1 MENFISKLS
10 NQFSCNKFDEFS
22 FSDRTKQLLYVSDE
36 TPTSI
41 CFGSRTSFELN
52 IDASGKISSEIK
64 ELPPHDPSTI
74 FLKLPISQPTNLNA
88 VPDLSYFPNYA
99 ELTPEQKWK
108 YLHWL
113 QNISQPIDIGYV
125 FIYYYG
131 LEKQLLV
138 GNFDLAFDEIS
149 YLRKYH
155 NNPSFSSYSFHAL
168 FSSAILKGRI
178 DKLNYLETKD
188 IENFIPHCL
197 LLKYKKELDLD
208 VDILFE
214 IAAKGF
220 KDTNKRYIKSNPE
233 LYKQNL
239 ISCLKSKFGK
249 LSFPLAS
256 DYDINDCSQ
265 TYTTTFANYSFPS
278 EYRITEIPDFTSNQ
292 KFAADLKDIYN
303 TVHEITKKDLKD
315 IRRNNITS

>member
-113 QNISQPIDIGYV
+113 QNISQPIANS
-125 FIYYYG
+125 
-131 LEKQLLV
+131 
-138 GNFDLAFDEIS
+138 NFRCIFA
-149 YLRKYH
+149 
-155 NNPSFSSYSFHAL
+155 
-168 FSSAILKGRI
+168 SAIENKGSQFLKKHWCGSS
-178 DKLNYLETKD
+178 
-188 IENFIPHCL
+188 
-197 LLKYKKELDLD
+197 
-208 VDILFE
+208 V
-214 IAAKGF
+214 G
-220 KDTNKRYIKSNPE
+220 
-233 LYKQNL
+233 
-239 ISCLKSKFGK
+239 
-249 LSFPLAS
+249 
-256 DYDINDCSQ
+256 
-265 TYTTTFANYSFPS
+265 
-278 EYRITEIPDFTSNQ
+278 
-292 KFAADLKDIYN
+292 
-303 TVHEITKKDLKD
+303 
-315 IRRNNITS
+315 